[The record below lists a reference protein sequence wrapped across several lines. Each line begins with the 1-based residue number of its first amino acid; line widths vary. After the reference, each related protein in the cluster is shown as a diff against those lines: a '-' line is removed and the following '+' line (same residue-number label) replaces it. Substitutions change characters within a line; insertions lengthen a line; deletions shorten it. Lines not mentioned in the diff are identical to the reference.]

1 MTEPKPIPFP
11 KRDPTPHHA
20 PELDREH
27 TMDSPERPAT
37 ILAFGLV
44 ALVSMVFGFV
54 VGLFF

>member
-1 MTEPKPIPFP
+1 MSEPKPIPFSP
-11 KRDPTPHHA
+11 PETA
-20 PELDREH
+20 PELGREH

-37 ILAFGLV
+37 VIAFGLV